1 MKASEAKLSNLIG
14 HAEKQFIIPIYQRS
28 YKWTKQNVDKL
39 WDDINDVDFDVPT
52 NMHFLDS
59 IVYSKLSNIDLASA
73 VGHRIEKY
81 QVIDGQQRLTTVSLL
96 LIAMR
101 DRLKTLTEV
110 QESGRLNNLFII
122 NMYAEN
128 FDDKL
133 RLKLSD
139 TDHHVYKK
147 LVFED
152 NLTQDDKKTIIYK
165 NFNLLKKYVKP
176 LSRDELKRL
185 TRKFED
191 RLDIIDT
198 FLEDNDNPQK
208 IFSSLNSTGKELK
221 ASDLVKNY
229 VLMNLDPAVQ
239 IEFYNRF
246 WIDIEKKL
254 NNEENI
260 LMNFLQHYLTMKIAN
275 GTVVTTS
282 SIYDT
287 FEKYYLKEKSQS
299 SHLTDKDF
307 IEILLRDISEYTE
320 VYKKLFLDFTV
331 VNFDSVKNSIRKLG
345 IESYYPVIMKIEHEC
360 YTETESVLEVIENY
374 LIRRFVVGLQAG
386 KTKNV
391 FAKMIKNLKIEPS
404 STNLASEVKELLT
417 QELKQSRYPNIAE
430 FQDGLKHSPLY
441 SNATTAT
448 KYLLYKIEHF
458 RNSQNRTLTVNYD
471 DLTIEHILPQTE
483 YSNLDTCWTDSFDLG
498 NYEKYIHTLGNLTL
512 VTQEKNSQLGNRGY
526 DVKKEIYRTDS
537 FTGTKAIDEKYNE
550 WEDSSIENHADFL
563 INEYALKIWG

>member
-39 WDDINDVDFDVPT
+39 WDDINDVDFDIPT

-96 LIAMR
+96 LITMR
-101 DRLKTLTEV
+101 DRLKTLTEE

-152 NLTQDDKKTIIYK
+152 TLTQDDKKSIVYK
-165 NFNLLKKYVKP
+165 NFSLLKKYIKP
-176 LSRDELKRL
+176 LSREELKRL

-229 VLMNLDPAVQ
+229 ILMNLEPSFQ

-254 NNEENI
+254 HNEENI

-287 FEKYYLKEKSQS
+287 FEKYYTKEKSQKTT
-299 SHLTDKDF
+299 LTDKDF
-307 IEILLRDISEYTE
+307 IEMLLRDISEYAE
-320 VYKKLFLDFTV
+320 VYKKLFLDFTH

-345 IESYYPVIMKIEHEC
+345 IESYYPIVMKIEHEC
-360 YTETESVLEVIENY
+360 YTESESVLEVIENY

-391 FAKMIKNLKIEPS
+391 FAKMAKNLKIEPS
-404 STNLASEVKELLT
+404 SQNLAFEVKELLI

-430 FQDGLKHSPLY
+430 FKDGLKHSPLY

-458 RNSQNRTLTVNYD
+458 RNSQNRTQTVNYD

-498 NYEKYIHTLGNLTL
+498 DYEKYIHTLGNLTL
-512 VTQEKNSQLGNRGY
+512 ITQEKNSQLGNRGY
-526 DVKKEIYRTDS
+526 DLKKEIYRTDS
-537 FTGTKAIDEKYNE
+537 FTGTKFIDEKYDE
-550 WEDSSIENHADFL
+550 WEESSISNHADYL
-563 INEYALKIWG
+563 INEYALKIWE

>member
-299 SHLTDKDF
+299 SHLSDKDF